1 MLANNAGLY
10 RLTSSAGHPWVDL
23 DQPLRVHRAAGASVL
38 AGVVG
43 TFANALDFSATGALA
58 SLATLTVPPALAYV
72 RVGTATGWQRLSRRL
87 ATRKDRKKPPTPE
100 SLLTAAEG
108 ITHVATDGLDLLRT
122 PDGYLAT
129 ALVTAPS
136 APDARDSSGQR
147 WGEVLAWAAD
157 AIPGIRLALSVAS
170 GPVGR
175 TFVQVPEGLAGA
187 ARAIAGQAVAYRSH
201 LTMLIPSRT
210 AQSAADSVR
219 ALLAQAATAGMTLEP
234 LSAGELSH
242 LMAGQITGSTTWP
255 RDVAPGTASCLAGG
269 RHHAVARVA
278 SWPQRPVT
286 ATALDKLVQ
295 GDEEAIK
302 TITVLMTPHGAAS
315 SHRTYRRWARIHDG
329 SRDERA
335 ARGQRATVTEVRS
348 SRSTEDD
355 FESLADGAVLV
366 KTDAWVLVTHPSAD
380 AVASARAALDTAAGA
395 AGLSLDWTDG
405 VHHRH
410 LLTTTPL
417 GVRP

>member
-1 MLANNAGLY
+1 MLVDKAGLY

-23 DQPLRVHRAAGASVL
+23 DQPMRVHRAAGAGTL

-43 TFANALDFSATGALA
+43 TFANAFDFSALGALT
-58 SLATLTVPPALAYV
+58 SLAALTVPPALAYV
-72 RVGTATGWQRLSRRL
+72 RVGTATGWQRLSRW
-87 ATRKDRKKPPTPE
+87 ATTRKDRKKPPAPE
-100 SLLTAAEG
+100 ALLTATEG
-108 ITHVATDGLDLLRT
+108 ITHVASDGLDLLRT

-136 APDARDSSGQR
+136 APDARDGAGER

-157 AIPGIRLALSVAS
+157 AIPGIRLALSVVS

-175 TFVQVPEGLAGA
+175 EFVRVPDGLARA
-187 ARAIAGQAVAYRSH
+187 ARAIAGQAVSYRSH
-201 LTMLIPSRT
+201 LTVLIPSRT

-219 ALLAQAATAGMTLEP
+219 ALLAQASTAGMTLTP
-234 LSAGELSH
+234 MSAGDLSH
-242 LMAGQITGSTTWP
+242 LMAGQITGTTMWP
-255 RDVAPGTASCLAGG
+255 KEVTPGKESCLAGG

-286 ATALDKLVQ
+286 ATALDKLIQ

-302 TITVLMTPHGAAS
+302 TVTVLMTPYGAAS
-315 SHRTYRRWARIHDG
+315 SHRKYRRWARIHDG

-366 KTDAWVLVTHPSAD
+366 KTDAWILVTHPSPGAIS
-380 AVASARAALDTAAGA
+380 SARTTLDTAAGA

-417 GVRP
+417 GVRL